1 MRMPVRVWTVDETL
15 LAFRL
20 YCTTPFGRIHTG
32 NTDIQALAQVLQRS
46 PDAVAM
52 KMLNLASHDPRVI
65 ERGKV
70 GLQNASKRDAEVWSK
85 FHAHVSDLFWA
96 SEEALKRIKQGH
108 ASPTLFTDFKAF
120 QGATEVVRESPV
132 RRAQSFFRE
141 TVLTAYGHTCAVSG
155 IDKPEL
161 LIASH
166 IIPWAKAVDRRAD
179 PCNGLAL
186 SALHDRAF
194 DRGLITVDDALS
206 LVISPRLK
214 TKQPNPVIRT
224 AILEFEGKQLSKAE
238 RFAPD
243 PQALAYHRERIF
255 LAG

>member
-1 MRMPVRVWTVDETL
+1 MPVRVWTVDETL
-15 LAFRL
+15 LAFYL
-20 YCTTPFGRIHTG
+20 YCETPYGRIDAR
-32 NTDIQALAQVLQRS
+32 NTAIKELAEWLGRT
-46 PDAVAM
+46 PGAVAM
-52 KMLNLASHDPRVI
+52 KMLSLASHDPRVI
-65 ERGKV
+65 ERGRK
-70 GLQNASKRDAEVWSK
+70 GLQNASKLDTELWEK
-85 FHAHVSDLFWA
+85 FHAHIDQLFWA
-96 SEEALKRIKQGH
+96 GEEALKRLGHSPQASSVFARYKQ
-108 ASPTLFTDFKAF
+108 FT
-120 QGATEVVRESPV
+120 GATEVLRETPA

-194 DRGLITVDDALS
+194 DRGLITVDDGLAL
-206 LVISPRLK
+206 VVSPRLK
-214 TKQPNPVIRT
+214 TKQPNSVIRT
-224 AILEFEGKQLSKAE
+224 AILEFEGKPLSKAE

-243 PQALAYHRERIF
+243 PEALAYHRERIF